1 MQSLCVRA
9 TMGHMANPHDNS
21 TLTPT
26 DGKHK
31 RLPTRDER
39 EQKLRKLKQQIKDGT
54 YKVDSDAV
62 AEKIVRKHFLADDKD
77 RH

>member
-1 MQSLCVRA
+1 
-9 TMGHMANPHDNS
+9 MGHMTSPPDNPA
-21 TLTPT
+21 LTPT

-39 EQKLRKLKQQIKDGT
+39 AQKLRKLKQQIKDGT
-54 YKVDSDAV
+54 YRVDSEAV
-62 AEKIVRKHFLADDKD
+62 AEKIIHKHFLAEDKD